1 MWYEFLESTT
11 ELILRATV
19 NAYILKLGSSLNRAM
34 DLTQKQRDEKKKR
47 APQYIAFILP
57 CKGVPIYGFQV
68 GYKVYLK
75 IYYVN
80 PRLGRALGEVLRGGA
95 VMSTKFDLYEAH
107 IPFHLQFML
116 DANLYGSG
124 WVEVSTDC
132 RFRNPLPGSF
142 TVEPSCLHRLAD
154 ILLAA

>member
-1 MWYEFLESTT
+1 VLHQSTRK
-11 ELILRATV
+11 LILRPTV
-19 NAYILKLGSSLNRAM
+19 NAYILKLGVSLNRAM
-34 DLTQKQRDEKKKR
+34 ELTQKQRDEKKKR

-57 CKGVPIYGFQV
+57 CKGVPIYGYQV

-80 PRLGRALGEVLRGGA
+80 PRYGRALGEVLRGGA
-95 VMSTKFDLYEAH
+95 IMNTKFDLYEAH

-124 WVEVSTDC
+124 WVEVSADC
-132 RFRNPLPGSF
+132 RFRSPLPGSF
-142 TVEPSCLHRLAD
+142 LVSVELSCAEEIAD
-154 ILLAA
+154 LPH